1 VTETTS
7 PATAQ
12 GDVSLIAI
20 DDARTR
26 LINAAIV
33 SFAAKGFHGATTRD
47 IAAAAGMSPAALYV
61 HHKSK
66 EELLYLISRIGHEV
80 ALSLLRDS
88 VATSEDPVVQLVAAT
103 RAFTAWHATDHTRGY
118 IVNYELAALSAEHYV
133 EIVTIRRAIEAEMRQ
148 VVEAGV
154 EQGVFVTSN
163 SHMTALAL
171 LSLGV
176 DVARW
181 YRDEGAWSPADIA
194 NHYGDLALRIV
205 GAQRIFADT

>member
-1 VTETTS
+1 VTETPTRAAARGS
-7 PATAQ
+7 DYP
-12 GDVSLIAI
+12 GISDP
-20 DDARTR
+20 RTR
-26 LINAAIV
+26 LINAAID

-80 ALSLLRDS
+80 ALSLLHDS
-88 VATSEDPVVQLVAAT
+88 IASSTDPAVQLVAAT
-103 RAFTAWHATDHTRGY
+103 HAFTSWHANDHTRAH
-118 IVNYELAALSAEHYV
+118 IVNHELSALSAEHLA
-133 EIVTIRRAIEAEMRQ
+133 EIVALRRAIERAMRE

-154 EQGVFVTSN
+154 DQGLFVTSN

-181 YRDEGAWSPADIA
+181 YREDGAWSPEEVAGY
-194 NHYGDLALRIV
+194 YGELALRIV
-205 GAQRIFADT
+205 GAK